1 MEASE
6 DGERFNDKFGEDQFF
21 EARQSFTMASQSL
34 DFRRPGL
41 NEASI
46 EMVEWASWD
55 FGDAMP
61 LGYPLG

>member
-1 MEASE
+1 MVRDSTE
-6 DGERFNDKFGEDQFF
+6 KFGEDQFF

-46 EMVEWASWD
+46 EMVEWASMGFRGRNAVGTPTW
-55 FGDAMP
+55 
-61 LGYPLG
+61 